1 MATTSLKLP
10 SNTHRTLTTMCK
22 YIPNIIILS
31 LYGHF
36 QKGIVRKNRSTQHL
50 SAVGMLFPFLGVAGP
65 QLNAVVLQGS
75 ARFAQ
80 GFDRSARQAPETGEQ
95 MILANSTQLL
105 KSWRFCDFVS
115 SPLGGAFW

>member
-1 MATTSLKLP
+1 MAYGDNLPQTSVKYTQN
-10 SNTHRTLTTMCK
+10 SYNNV

-80 GFDRSARQAPETGEQ
+80 GFDRSARQAPETREQ
-95 MILANSTQLL
+95 MILAN
-105 KSWRFCDFVS
+105 
-115 SPLGGAFW
+115 